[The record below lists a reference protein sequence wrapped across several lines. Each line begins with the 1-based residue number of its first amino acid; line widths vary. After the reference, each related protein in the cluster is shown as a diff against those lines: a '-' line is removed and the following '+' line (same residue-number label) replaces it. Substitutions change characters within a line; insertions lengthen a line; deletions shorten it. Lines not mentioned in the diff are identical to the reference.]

1 MYMENI
7 SHYCVLFRVD
17 SNRTLGLGHLNRC
30 LSISHQLKKKKV
42 RCIFVSKYHDTI
54 NHVNEHE
61 FEGIFLQHTKSE
73 LASLKKLIIKY
84 NINSILI
91 DSKKKYSKKFMKEF
105 SKITK
110 IIIIDSLVGSDYANL
125 IILPGLPEQFSKIPS
140 NALVG
145 KKYVILNSNIIKS
158 PNKKSISRIVIS
170 LGGSDK
176 FNITEEIVKAF
187 LKNPSKFK
195 ILIILGKYSTRADFI
210 QSLISNDNRF
220 ELKQDPKN
228 YTDLVAS
235 SKLGIFSFGISVYEA
250 AVLRLPLVV
259 LSHSNENH
267 KTAKNLE
274 KYGWFKYVGKFDE
287 INYSKLVT
295 DSLNL
300 YKSKQLLDQMKIN
313 SKIIDTHGSTLVAKK
328 IIQQISE

>member
-1 MYMENI
+1 MKDSPENLNI
-7 SHYCVLFRVD
+7 LIRVD
-17 SNRTLGLGHLNRC
+17 SNKKLGIGHLSRC
-30 LSISHQLKKKKV
+30 LSISLQLKKKNV
-42 RCIFVSKYHDTI
+42 RCIFASKFKDTL
-54 NHVNEHE
+54 NYVFQYN
-61 FEGIFLQHTKSE
+61 FEGILLRKAESE
-73 LASLKKLIIKY
+73 LSALINLIARFDVDAV
-84 NINSILI
+84 LI
-91 DSKKKYSKKFMKEF
+91 DSKKKFDNVF
-105 SKITK
+105 LDNLSKITK
-110 IIIIDSLVGSDYANL
+110 IITVDSSRNFNYSDLV
-125 IILPGLPEQFSKIPS
+125 ILPGLPEQFSKIPS

-145 KKYVILNSNIIKS
+145 KKYVILNSNIVKS
-158 PNKKSISRIVIS
+158 TNKKIIPQIVIS

-176 FNITEEIVKAF
+176 FNITEKIVKAF

-210 QSLISNDNRF
+210 QSLVSNDNRF

-250 AVLRLPLVV
+250 AAMRLPLVV

-300 YKSKQLLDQMKIN
+300 YKNKQLLDQMKIN
-313 SKIIDTHGSTLVAKK
+313 SKIIDTSGSARVAKK

>member
-1 MYMENI
+1 MENT
-7 SHYCVLFRVD
+7 SQHCVLFRVD
-17 SNRTLGLGHLNRC
+17 SSRTLGLGHLNRC
-30 LSISHQLKKKKV
+30 LSISHQLMKKKI
-42 RCIFVSKYHDTI
+42 RCIFASKYHDSL
-54 NHVNEHE
+54 NHVDEHG

-73 LASLKKLIIKY
+73 LSSLKKLIIKY
-84 NINSILI
+84 NVNSILI
-91 DSKKKYSKKFMKEF
+91 DSKKKYPKKFLKGF
-105 SKITK
+105 SEITK
-110 IIIIDSLVGSDYANL
+110 IIIIDSLNGSDYANL

-145 KKYVILNSNIIKS
+145 KKYVILNSNIVKS
-158 PNKKSISRIVIS
+158 ANKKNIFRIVIS

-176 FNITEEIVKAF
+176 FNVTEKIVKAF

-195 ILIILGKYSTRADFI
+195 ILIILGKYSTRVDFI
-210 QSLISNDNRF
+210 QSLISNDERF

-235 SKLGIFSFGISVYEA
+235 SKLGILSFGISVYEA
-250 AVLRLPLVV
+250 AAISLPSIV

-267 KTAKNLE
+267 KTAMNLE
-274 KYGWFKYVGKFDE
+274 KYGWFKYVGKFDK
-287 INYSKLVT
+287 IDYSKLVT

-300 YKSKQLLDQMKIN
+300 YKNKKLLDQMKIN
-313 SKIIDTHGSTLVAKK
+313 SKIIDTHGSARVAKK